1 MLTHVVLMRF
11 DDPADAPEARDLL
24 EGLAGRVEGLASMT
38 LGLDVVHS
46 EVSYDLCMI
55 TTHRHLDDLRSYQNH
70 PAHLEVAGWLRPR
83 LAGRVS
89 VDFETV
95 AAG

>member
-1 MLTHVVLMRF
+1 MLTHVVLMKF
-11 DDPADAPEARDLL
+11 GDPADAAKAGELL
-24 EGLAGRVEGLASMT
+24 EGLVGTVEGIASMT

-55 TTHRHLDDLRSYQNH
+55 TTHDHPDDLRSYQNH

-89 VDFETV
+89 VDFETTG
-95 AAG
+95 AE